1 VSAIRVEGIAEF
13 TELCARVGDAVGP
26 RALRPII
33 LRGAERFRDAVKAS
47 AAPASDTG
55 ATVETVEAH
64 LVRREDIAAGYATV
78 DAKRAVELRNRARKS
93 RGRSPVDNSA
103 RYPFIVAAGAPA
115 HLITARNHQY
125 LLLGGARGSHPV
137 KAVHHPGFT
146 GSDFFARGV
155 RSVRGA
161 VKSQLETEVR
171 HEIVTLARRYNVEV
185 R

>member
-1 VSAIRVEGIAEF
+1 MSAIRVEGIAEF
-13 TELCARVGDAVGP
+13 TALCARVGDAVGP

-33 LRGAERFRDAVKAS
+33 LRGAERFREAVKA
-47 AAPASDTG
+47 AATPASDTG

-64 LVRREDIAAGYATV
+64 LVQREDIAAGYTSV
-78 DAKRAVELRNRARKS
+78 DAKRAVELRNRARQA
-93 RGRSPVDNSA
+93 RGQALVDNKA
-103 RYPFIVAAGAPA
+103 RYPFIVAAGSTGHTIA
-115 HLITARNHQY
+115 ARNKRF
-125 LLLGGARGSHPV
+125 LAIPGAHPV
-137 KAVHHPGFT
+137 RSVKHPGFT